1 MESKP
6 GKATFTIGHQVT
18 RTAFGIVE
26 AAQSLGCH
34 ADTLRRKA
42 NAGELKTIRVGRR
55 VLIPA
60 SELQRIISG
69 GL

>member
-1 MESKP
+1 MSEHVPEQLRQFQSEMLSDP
-6 GKATFTIGHQVT
+6 
-18 RTAFGIVE
+18 
-26 AAQSLGCH
+26 SLGCH
-34 ADTLRRKA
+34 TDTLRRKA

-60 SELQRIISG
+60 SELQRIVAE